1 MATQVILL
9 ERIEKLGA
17 MGDIVD
23 VKPGYARNYL
33 LPQRKALRAS
43 KDNIAYFESQ
53 KAALEKANNEKKV
66 AAEKRGKDL
75 DGLKVVM
82 IRQAGE
88 TGQLYG
94 SVTGRDI
101 ADAINEVAKDKIER
115 NMVVLNQNIKTIG
128 LIPVEVALH
137 AEVKVTVTVNIART
151 DDEAVKQE
159 KTGKALIA
167 DEFDAPSAQEVAND
181 SSEEMK
187 ADLMEEDALEAE
199 KAAKAEAEEKAAEEA
214 EKSEAKSAARA
225 EKKAAAAAEA
235 EAAEAEAEEAS
246 QEEAPETQAKAE

>member
-33 LPQRKALRAS
+33 LPQSKALRAT

-53 KAALEKANNEKKV
+53 KASLEKANAEKKT
-66 AAEKRGKDL
+66 AAEKRAKDL
-75 DGLKVVM
+75 DGMKVVM

-94 SVTGRDI
+94 SVTARDI
-101 ADAINEVAKDKIER
+101 ADSINEAAKDKIER
-115 NMVVLNQNIKTIG
+115 NMVTLNQSIKMIG
-128 LIPVEVALH
+128 LFPVEVSLH
-137 AEVKVTVTVNIART
+137 PEVKATITVNIART
-151 DDEAVKQE
+151 DDEAAKQE
-159 KTGKALIA
+159 KTGKAIIAEDANAPQEAVA
-167 DEFDAPSAQEVAND
+167 DEQA
-181 SSEEMK
+181 EEMK
-187 ADLMEEDALEAE
+187 SDLMEADALEAE
-199 KAAKAEAEEKAAEEA
+199 KAAKAEADEKAAEEA

-235 EAAEAEAEEAS
+235 EAEAAEAEEA
-246 QEEAPETQAKAE
+246 EKAEETSEEETKA

>member
-1 MATQVILL
+1 M
-9 ERIEKLGA
+9 
-17 MGDIVD
+17 
-23 VKPGYARNYL
+23 
-33 LPQRKALRAS
+33 PQRKALRAS

-53 KAALEKANNEKKV
+53 KATLEKVNNEKKTD
-66 AAEKRGKDL
+66 AEKRGKSL

-94 SVTGRDI
+94 SVTARDI

-137 AEVKVTVTVNIART
+137 AEVKVTITVNIART
-151 DDEAVKQE
+151 DDEAAKQE
-159 KTGKALIA
+159 KTGKAHIS
-167 DEFDAPSAQEVAND
+167 DDFDAPSAQEAAND

-187 ADLMEEDALEAE
+187 ADLMEKDALEAE
-199 KAAKAEAEEKAAEEA
+199 KAANEQAAEKDAEEA
-214 EKSEAKSAARA
+214 AKSEAKSAARA
-225 EKKAAAAAEA
+225 EKKAAAEA
-235 EAAEAEAEEAS
+235 EAAAQAEAEEENTEDAPEAS
-246 QEEAPETQAKAE
+246 TEEEEAKA

>member
-23 VKPGYARNYL
+23 VKPGFARNYL
-33 LPQRKALRAS
+33 IPQGKAYRAT
-43 KDNIAYFESQ
+43 KDNIAYFETQ
-53 KAALEKANNEKKV
+53 KVELEKANNEKKKE
-66 AAEKRGKDL
+66 AEKQSKTL

-82 IRQAGE
+82 VRQAGE

-94 SVTGRDI
+94 SVTARDI
-101 ADAINEVAKDKIER
+101 AESINAIAKDKIAR

-128 LIPVEVALH
+128 LIPVEVTLH
-137 AEVKVTVTVNIART
+137 PEVKVTVTVNIART
-151 DDEAVKQE
+151 EDEAATQE

-167 DEFDAPSAQEVAND
+167 NDDDQAPQAAND

-199 KAAKAEAEEKAAEEA
+199 KAAKAEADEKAAAEA

-225 EKKAAAAAEA
+225 EKKAAAEA
-235 EAAEAEAEEAS
+235 ESSADAEAEEEVAVIG
-246 QEEAPETQAKAE
+246 EEKA